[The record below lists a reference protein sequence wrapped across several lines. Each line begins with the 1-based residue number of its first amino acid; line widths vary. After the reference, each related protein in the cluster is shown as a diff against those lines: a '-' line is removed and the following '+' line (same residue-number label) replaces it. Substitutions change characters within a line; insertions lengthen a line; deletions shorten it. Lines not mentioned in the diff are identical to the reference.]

1 MKNMNILILTA
12 PFGNG
17 HKMVAQSLKQTFSE
31 KGCNVLLYDIFTES
45 HPIITNN
52 ISKTYTRIFNMGNTY
67 SHFYYG
73 IDKISKTKLIKVYGR
88 FGYSTLK
95 DVIKKFKPDIIVN
108 TFPVM
113 SASEYKRKLD
123 VNIPVINVVT
133 DYCCHRLWIN
143 ENLDRIYLATD
154 DLKKTLQEMNIPIS
168 KLEVTGIPI
177 RTEFEKKIDINEIY
191 DKYNIDPNKK
201 TILISAGAH
210 GLLKNPAD
218 LCSKLNRHEK
228 IQTIIVCGNNTKL
241 KAKIDSMSMKNIYS
255 FGYINEIHEL
265 YKISDLM
272 ITKPGGITLSE
283 AAAANLP
290 LILYKPVPG
299 QEKENADYFESKG
312 AALVANSIKELES
325 HTLNLINNPG
335 RLKKMRRNLKK
346 FYNPD
351 SSKKIV
357 DDLLSRYAMQES
369 SYAALSN
376 SRFM

>member
-1 MKNMNILILTA
+1 MKNINILILTA

-17 HKMVAQSLKQTFSE
+17 HKMVAQSLEKTFKD

-52 ISKTYTRIFNMGNTY
+52 ISKTYARIFNMGNTY

-73 IDKISKTKLIKVYGR
+73 IDKISRTKLIKIYGK

-95 DVIKKFKPDIIVN
+95 DVIKKFKPHIIVN
-108 TFPVM
+108 TFPVI

-123 VNIPVINVVT
+123 INIPVINVVT
-133 DYCCHRLWIN
+133 DYCCHRLWVN

-154 DLKKTLQEMNIPIS
+154 DLKKTLQGMNIPTS
-168 KLEVTGIPI
+168 KLQVTGIPI
-177 RTEFEKKIDINEIY
+177 RNEFETKLDIKEIY
-191 DKYNIDPNKK
+191 NKYNIDPNRK
-201 TILISAGAH
+201 TVLISAGAN

-218 LCSKLNRHEK
+218 LCYKLNIHEEL
-228 IQTIIVCGNNTKL
+228 QTIIVCGNNTKL
-241 KAKIDSMSMKNIYS
+241 KAKIDSMNMKNIYS
-255 FGYINEIHEL
+255 FAYINEIHEL
-265 YKISDLM
+265 YKISDLI

-290 LILYKPVPG
+290 LILYKPVAG

-312 AALVANSIKELES
+312 AALVANSIKELET
-325 HTLNLINNPG
+325 HTINLINNPVK
-335 RLKKMRRNLKK
+335 LKKMRRNLKK
-346 FYNPD
+346 FYKPD

-357 DDLLSRYAMQES
+357 DDLLSRYAI
-369 SYAALSN
+369 
-376 SRFM
+376 

>member
-1 MKNMNILILTA
+1 
-12 PFGNG
+12 
-17 HKMVAQSLKQTFSE
+17 
-31 KGCNVLLYDIFTES
+31 
-45 HPIITNN
+45 
-52 ISKTYTRIFNMGNTY
+52 MGNTY

-73 IDKISKTKLIKVYGR
+73 IDKISRTKLIRVYGR

-123 VNIPVINVVT
+123 ISIPVINVVT

-143 ENLDRIYLATD
+143 DNLDRIYLATD

-228 IQTIIVCGNNTKL
+228 IQTIIVCGNNARL
-241 KAKIDSMSMKNIYS
+241 KTKIDSMNLKNIYS

-265 YKISDLM
+265 YMISNLM

-312 AALVANSIKELES
+312 AALVANSIKELET

-335 RLKKMRRNLKK
+335 KLKKMKRNLRK

-357 DDLLSRYAMQES
+357 DDLLSRYAM
-369 SYAALSN
+369 
-376 SRFM
+376 

>member
-1 MKNMNILILTA
+1 MNILILTA

-17 HKMVAQSLKQTFSE
+17 HKMVAQSLKQTFSK

-73 IDKISKTKLIKVYGR
+73 IEKISKTKLIKVYGR
-88 FGYSTLK
+88 FGYSTLR
-95 DVIKKFKPDIIVN
+95 DVIIKFNPDIIVN

-191 DKYNIDPNKK
+191 DKYNIDSNKK

-228 IQTIIVCGNNTKL
+228 IQTIIVCGNNTRL
-241 KAKIDSMSMKNIYS
+241 KTKIDSMNLKNIYS

-265 YKISDLM
+265 YMISNLM

-299 QEKENADYFESKG
+299 QEKENADYFERKG
-312 AALVANSIKELES
+312 AALVANSIKELET

-335 RLKKMRRNLKK
+335 KLKKMRRNLRK

-351 SSKKIV
+351 SSKRIV
-357 DDLLSRYAMQES
+357 DDLLSRYAM
-369 SYAALSN
+369 
-376 SRFM
+376 